1 MKKFLIVLLSS
12 LLFFSCSGSGSGYS
26 YEVGKTYRSNM
37 KVFCGF
43 SKQDLTDY
51 LIEANR
57 GEVQGREKARELLLS
72 GRSIDIY
79 KGDLLYIIDREL
91 IQGNYCYKVR
101 DEGGNI
107 FWMTNGGDNLT
118 LVDR

>member
-12 LLFFSCSGSGSGYS
+12 LLFFSCSGSGYS

-37 KVFCGF
+37 KIFLGF
-43 SKQDLTDY
+43 SKQDLTDI
-51 LIEANR
+51 LIERNR
-57 GEVQGREKARELLLS
+57 GEVQLDECLREKISR
-72 GRSIDIY
+72 GRVINIY
-79 KGDLLYIIDREL
+79 KDDLLYIIDREF